1 MILLT
6 IIPNL
11 DRSISTPHVHYM
23 SVKEAA
29 HAAIDAL
36 PDTASLQD
44 AAERIALLAALEK
57 GRQAVCEGRWKSQE
71 EVEKLL
77 PSWLAK

>member
-1 MILLT
+1 
-6 IIPNL
+6 
-11 DRSISTPHVHYM
+11 M

-36 PDTASLQD
+36 PVEATLQD
-44 AAERIALLAALEK
+44 AADRLALLAALEK
-57 GRQAVCEGRWKSQE
+57 GRRAVRDGRWKSQE

-77 PSWLAK
+77 PSWLEK

>member
-1 MILLT
+1 
-6 IIPNL
+6 
-11 DRSISTPHVHYM
+11 M

-29 HAAIDAL
+29 HPAIEAL

-44 AAERIALLAALEK
+44 AADRIALLAALEK
-57 GRQAVCEGRWKSQE
+57 GCQAVREGQWKSQE

-77 PSWLAK
+77 PTWLEK

>member
-1 MILLT
+1 M
-6 IIPNL
+6 PA
-11 DRSISTPHVHYM
+11 SHPAGM
-23 SVKEAA
+23 SVKDVA

-44 AAERIALLAALEK
+44 AADRIALLAALEK
-57 GRQAVCEGRWKSQE
+57 GRQAMREGRWKSQE

-77 PSWLAK
+77 PTWLEK